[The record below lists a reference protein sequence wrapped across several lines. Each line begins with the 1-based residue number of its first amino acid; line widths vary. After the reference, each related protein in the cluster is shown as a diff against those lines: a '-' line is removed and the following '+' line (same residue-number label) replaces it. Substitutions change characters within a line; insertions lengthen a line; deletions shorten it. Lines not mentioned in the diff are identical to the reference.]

1 MGIEDWADW
10 KGLRTK
16 MFWTLGSGFVG
27 VVVLSMQAGYGLYWE
42 VYEPETGLKD
52 QVANH
57 VTVSQ
62 GAINDAQAD
71 RDHIN
76 EKLAKIQESLDRDY
90 YLTGTGSVGTFGGS
104 EKYARVNRRSD
115 ARIYKDGDKVR
126 VTCEDVDGKPETI
139 LTVRG
144 TFSDSNSDLLISFS
158 KEAADDLGISGRV
171 AVDLEPEGK

>member
-1 MGIEDWADW
+1 
-10 KGLRTK
+10 

-52 QVANH
+52 QVATH
-57 VTVSQ
+57 QSISQ
-62 GAINDAQAD
+62 KAIDDAEAD

-76 EKLAKIQESLDRDY
+76 EKLAKIQESLDKDY

-115 ARIYKDGDKVR
+115 AKIYKDGDRVR
-126 VTCEDVDGKPETI
+126 VTCNDVDGEPETI
-139 LTVRG
+139 LVING
-144 TFSDSNSDLLISFS
+144 TFTDSNSDILISFS
-158 KEAADDLGISGRV
+158 KEAANDLGISGRV
-171 AVDLEPEGK
+171 TVDLEPEDK